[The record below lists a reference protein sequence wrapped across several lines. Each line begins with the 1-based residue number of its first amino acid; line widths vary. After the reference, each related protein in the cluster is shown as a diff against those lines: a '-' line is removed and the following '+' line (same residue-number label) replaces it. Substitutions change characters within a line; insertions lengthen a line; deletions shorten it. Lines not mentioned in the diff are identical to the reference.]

1 METLIK
7 ETVYK
12 DGFNRGYWLLN
23 YEPDVAKLL
32 MESSKDKTD
41 EFSIG
46 FSEGIH
52 QAKQEKTLNEF
63 EQLRNN
69 NEQQQD
75 LEQKL

>member
-1 METLIK
+1 METLIN
-7 ETVYK
+7 ETEYK

-32 MESSKDKTD
+32 TESSKDKTD

-46 FSEGIH
+46 FSEGMR
-52 QAKQEKTLNEF
+52 QAQQEKTFNEF
-63 EQLRNN
+63 ELLRNN

-75 LEQKL
+75 LDR

>member
-1 METLIK
+1 METLIN
-7 ETVYK
+7 ETEYK

-41 EFSIG
+41 EFSTG
-46 FSEGIH
+46 FSEGMR
-52 QAKQEKTLNEF
+52 QAQQEKTLNEF
-63 EQLRNN
+63 EELRNN

-75 LEQKL
+75 LDR

>member
-1 METLIK
+1 METLIN
-7 ETVYK
+7 ETEYK

-46 FSEGIH
+46 FSEGMR
-52 QAKQEKTLNEF
+52 QAQHEKTLNEF

-75 LEQKL
+75 LER